1 MLEKNFVQKK
11 IYTPSEYNRQ
21 EILRYASCRNEDEKV
36 NELLDEI
43 IADCEKQKIFSGGV
57 SFICVPIKMEE
68 NRIDF
73 SYFSVVSSDLKKN
86 LAGCSS
92 AVIFAATVGI
102 RFDQYLRRFQQTS
115 ITKTALL
122 QALGAERV
130 ENVCNQ
136 FNDEVKK
143 ICEENNCKC
152 HARFSPGYGDLP
164 LALQKN
170 ILPLLD
176 ANRKLGISLNDSLLM
191 SPSKSVTAIIGI
203 EEL

>member
-11 IYTPSEYNRQ
+11 IYTPLEYNRQ
-21 EILRYASCRNEDEKV
+21 EILRYASCRKEDETV

-43 IADCEKQKIFSGGV
+43 IAECEKQKIFSGGV
-57 SFICVPIKMEE
+57 SFICVPVNIEE

-73 SYFSVVSSDLKKN
+73 SYFTVESCDLKKN

-102 RFDQYLRRFQQTS
+102 KFDQYLRRFQQTS

-143 ICEENNCKC
+143 ICKENNCKC

-176 ANRKLGISLNDSLLM
+176 ASRKLGISLNDSLLM